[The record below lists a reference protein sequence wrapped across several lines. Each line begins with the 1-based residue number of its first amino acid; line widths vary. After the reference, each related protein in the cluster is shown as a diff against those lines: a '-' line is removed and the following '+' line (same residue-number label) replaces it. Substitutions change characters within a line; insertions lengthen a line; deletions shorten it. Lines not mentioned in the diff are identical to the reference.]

1 MTSTLDHGS
10 DAAALAFIGK
20 AFRRSRERA
29 GLTVRDAA
37 ARAGT
42 SPRVISH
49 AEHGKPVSAISY
61 LRLARLH
68 DIDPFALLDAIDRH
82 RCEGAFH
89 KPVAQVFHGEPVVK
103 HGAEASREA
112 RA

>member
-1 MTSTLDHGS
+1 MTSTIDHGS
-10 DAAALAFIGK
+10 EGAALAFIGA

-37 ARAGT
+37 ACAGT

-49 AEHGKPVSAISY
+49 AEHGKPVSAISF

-82 RCEGAFH
+82 RREGGFH
-89 KPVAQVFHGEPVVK
+89 KQVAGVFHGEQVVK
-103 HGAEASREA
+103 HGEGGEA

>member
-1 MTSTLDHGS
+1 MTGAADHGS
-10 DAAALAFIGK
+10 AEGSDQAALAFIGK

-29 GLTVRDAA
+29 GLTVREAA

-42 SPRVISH
+42 SPRVVSH
-49 AEHGKPVSAISY
+49 AEHGKPVSAISF

-68 DIDPFALLDAIDRH
+68 DIDPFALLDAVERH
-82 RCEGAFH
+82 RSEGGFH
-89 KPVAQVFHGEPVVK
+89 KAVFHGEQVVK
-103 HGAEASREA
+103 HAKGEGA